1 MMKELFGGSSSYR
14 VTLFFG
20 PEPVHG
26 ATDVLACVFNVK
38 KRSWK
43 AGIQV
48 SVEVILEQVARL
60 RHELRLMDRLSE
72 ALLAIAPEERSACE
86 QRIEDLFVQ
95 AVAWCK
101 LALGME
107 AGLTQENQGI
117 PAAAFVSELDR
128 LVMDRREDVVAYIV
142 SELDLAIDP
151 SSPSPL

>member
-1 MMKELFGGSSSYR
+1 MTKELFGGSSSYR

-20 PEPVHG
+20 PEPVDG
-26 ATDVLACVFNVK
+26 STEVLACVFNVK

-60 RHELRLMDRLSE
+60 RYELRLMDRLSE

-86 QRIEDLFVQ
+86 RRIEDLFVQ

-107 AGLTQENQGI
+107 AGLTQENRCV

-128 LVMDRREDVVAYIV
+128 LVRERRADVVAYV
-142 SELDLAIDP
+142 ASELGLVIDL

>member
-1 MMKELFGGSSSYR
+1 MKELFGGSSSYR
-14 VTLFFG
+14 VTVFFG
-20 PEPVHG
+20 PELVHG
-26 ATDVLACVFNVK
+26 TTDVLACVFNVK

-48 SVEVILEQVARL
+48 AVEITLEQVARL

-72 ALLAIAPEERSACE
+72 ALLGIAPEERSACE

-95 AVAWCK
+95 AVTWCK
-101 LALGME
+101 LVLGME
-107 AGLTQENQGI
+107 AGLTQENQWI

-128 LVMDRREDVVAYIV
+128 LVMGRREEVIAYIA
-142 SELDLAIDP
+142 SELGLAIDP

>member
-20 PEPVHG
+20 PEPVDG

-48 SVEVILEQVARL
+48 SVEVMLGQVTRL

-72 ALLAIAPEERSACE
+72 ALPAIAPEERSACE
-86 QRIEDLFVQ
+86 RRIEDLFVQ

-107 AGLTQENQGI
+107 AGLTPESQCI

-128 LVMDRREDVVAYIV
+128 LVMDRREDVAAYVA

-151 SSPSPL
+151 SSPSPP

>member
-26 ATDVLACVFNVK
+26 TTDVLACVFNVK

-72 ALLAIAPEERSACE
+72 ALLAIAPEERSASE

-107 AGLTQENQGI
+107 ALTQENQGI

>member
-20 PEPVHG
+20 PEPVDG

-48 SVEVILEQVARL
+48 SVEVMLGQATRL

-86 QRIEDLFVQ
+86 QRIEDLFAQ

-151 SSPSPL
+151 SSPSPP